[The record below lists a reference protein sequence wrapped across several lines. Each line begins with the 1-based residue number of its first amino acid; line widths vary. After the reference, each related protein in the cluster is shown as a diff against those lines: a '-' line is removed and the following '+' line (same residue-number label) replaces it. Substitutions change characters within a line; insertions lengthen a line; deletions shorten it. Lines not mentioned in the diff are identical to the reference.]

1 MTRTRSQTAALLA
14 QQITE
19 MAMGDMTSRITN
31 TPNKK
36 HKTPPNKQ
44 NTPKKKKKRRKRGSS
59 FSMRKKATNTKGQGD
74 MELTHRLSGYGID
87 EQFIAEYSNELKL
100 ICSSNDICEGFIARI
115 KSLHSMNVHYD
126 AETSANLVTFQQNRS
141 KRLLKNKGMKRK
153 CEDMLFN
160 KTESIR
166 KCTIKSKQNEI
177 AKKKQIYRESV
188 LKSQEDKIKTLKT
201 KQKELNLFK
210 SYQIIPFY
218 GSQSVLE
225 QEWNVYINKKRNEN
239 AKVNIYKN
247 KCEF

>member
-59 FSMRKKATNTKGQGD
+59 FSMR
-74 MELTHRLSGYGID
+74 
-87 EQFIAEYSNELKL
+87 
-100 ICSSNDICEGFIARI
+100 
-115 KSLHSMNVHYD
+115 
-126 AETSANLVTFQQNRS
+126 
-141 KRLLKNKGMKRK
+141 
-153 CEDMLFN
+153 
-160 KTESIR
+160 
-166 KCTIKSKQNEI
+166 
-177 AKKKQIYRESV
+177 KKKQIYRESV

>member
-1 MTRTRSQTAALLA
+1 MPRTRSQTAALLA

-19 MAMGDMTSRITN
+19 LAMGDMTSRITN

-59 FSMRKKATNTKGQGD
+59 LSMRKKATNTKG
-74 MELTHRLSGYGID
+74 ID
-87 EQFIAEYSNELKL
+87 
-100 ICSSNDICEGFIARI
+100 
-115 KSLHSMNVHYD
+115 
-126 AETSANLVTFQQNRS
+126 S
-141 KRLLKNKGMKRK
+141 KKNASY
-153 CEDMLFN
+153 FN

-201 KQKELNLFK
+201 KQKK
-210 SYQIIPFY
+210 KI
-218 GSQSVLE
+218 GKSQSLKTIKIKGRVIPIGKE
-225 QEWNVYINKKRNEN
+225 KRGGGGGGG
-239 AKVNIYKN
+239 
-247 KCEF
+247 